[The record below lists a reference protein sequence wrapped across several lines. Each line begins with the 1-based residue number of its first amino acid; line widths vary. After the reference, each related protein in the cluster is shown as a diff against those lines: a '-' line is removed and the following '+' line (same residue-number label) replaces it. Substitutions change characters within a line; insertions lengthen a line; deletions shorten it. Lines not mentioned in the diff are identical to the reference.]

1 MKIGIIVDG
10 DAESQAL
17 FNLTQNIN
25 IGNTQIIKPIYAD
38 IQPKASFEQIAK
50 KALKSI
56 GFLRGKNADKIIVF
70 IDREDSE
77 TCPTEI
83 KNNLEEAF
91 KTIANEEIE
100 VVVKNRKF
108 ENWLC
113 ADVEALRKMPK
124 RFSVTNAFENQVKN
138 NKADSIKDAEKLLD
152 TIIIPKESQ
161 YHKRKDAQNITAK
174 QNILNIAC
182 NSRSFRRFLR
192 LISHPSY
199 LKQSKKPH
207 NDCK

>member
-17 FNLTQNIN
+17 FNLTQNIKVE
-25 IGNTQIIKPIYAD
+25 NTQIIKPIYAD
-38 IQPKASFEQIAK
+38 IQPKASFDQIAK

-56 GFLRGKNADKIIVF
+56 GLLRGKNADKIIVF
-70 IDREDSE
+70 IDREDLE
-77 TCPTEI
+77 ICPTEI

-91 KTIANEEIE
+91 KKIANQEID

-113 ADVEALRKMPK
+113 ADIEALRKMPK
-124 RFSVTNAFENQVKN
+124 RFSVTNAFEKQVKK
-138 NKADSIKDAEKLLD
+138 KADNIMDAEKLLD
-152 TIIIPKESQ
+152 TITIPKESQ

-182 NSRSFRRFLR
+182 NSRSFRRFLH

-199 LKQSKKPH
+199 LEQSKIPH
-207 NDCK
+207 NDRK

>member
-25 IGNTQIIKPIYAD
+25 IENIQIIKPIYAD

-56 GFLRGKNADKIIVF
+56 GFLRGKNADKIIGF

-77 TCPTEI
+77 ACPTEI
-83 KNNLEEAF
+83 RNKPEEAF
-91 KTIANEEIE
+91 KKIANEDICI
-100 VVVKNRKF
+100 VVKNRKF

-113 ADVEALRKMPK
+113 ADIEALKKMPR
-124 RFSVTNAFENQVKN
+124 RFSVTTAFENQVK

-152 TIIIPKESQ
+152 TITIPKESR

-199 LKQSKKPH
+199 LEQSKKTV
-207 NDCK
+207 DECK